1 MEGNGRKRK
10 ETARIQHMGR
20 SRGNQT
26 RRQIKMERTRPWP
39 HSPRGDRELSQSKSN
54 VLPVANFVQTQ
65 IGN

>member
-26 RRQIKMERTRPWP
+26 RRQIKMERTR
-39 HSPRGDRELSQSKSN
+39 GDRELSQSKSN